1 MNKFGYAVKKYLLDN
16 NLKQQ
21 IIADNSGISKGAI
34 SQLLNRD
41 NISLDKMQTIS
52 EALNCD
58 LEITLKPRNNKK
70 V

>member
-34 SQLLNRD
+34 SQALNRD
-41 NISLDKMQTIS
+41 NISLDKMQAITD
-52 EALNCD
+52 ALNCD